1 MVKINK
7 STEVKELEKC
17 SKNIKY
23 FADKYCKIFNVES
36 GDYENIKLTDNQITL
51 LNSIVKDNKLFSV
64 CFRRAGTTTLY
75 AIYLTHLIL
84 FKKEDYNIEI
94 FGHSYKY
101 HLNLNSIIIGLMENL
116 PEFFSGLKETY
127 KDNDI
132 VKINF
137 FSKLNEIKGK
147 KVDLLLM
154 DSFFISKFD
163 EIEFVDV
170 LHQKVKVIISNVP
183 NGDTESF
190 FYKIY
195 NEDLSLLV
203 NFKMVVLKWFNDF
216 RYNKNLEF
224 ENSTNSFTSD
234 WYKERKNDLSK
245 EQIAYEIDGYM
256 GDRFTKPKKENI
268 IEKIIKLFK
277 K

>member
-17 SKNIKY
+17 SKSVKY
-23 FADKYCKIFNVES
+23 FAEKYCKIFNGTS
-36 GDYENIKLTDNQITL
+36 GGYENIKLTENQIL
-51 LNSIVKDNKLFSV
+51 LLDNIIKNNRVLSV
-64 CFRRAGTTTLY
+64 SFRCSGTTTLY

-84 FKKEDYNIEI
+84 FKKEEFNVDI
-94 FGHSYKY
+94 FDHSYKY
-101 HLNLNSIIIGLMENL
+101 HLHLNSIINGLLKNL
-116 PEFFSGLKETY
+116 PEFFSGIKEIN
-127 KDNDI
+127 KNKI
-132 VKINF
+132 NINF
-137 FSKLNEIKGK
+137 FSKLSDIKSK

-154 DSFFISKFD
+154 DNFFISKFD
-163 EIEFVDV
+163 EIEFVNM
-170 LHQKVKVIISNVP
+170 LHQKTKVIISNVP

-195 NEDLSLLV
+195 HDELSLLIS
-203 NFKMVVLKWFNDF
+203 FKILNLKWFNDF

-224 ENSTNSFTSD
+224 ENTTNTFTSD

-245 EQIAYEIDGYM
+245 EQLAYEIDGYM
-256 GDRFTKPKKENI
+256 GGRFTKPKKENI
-268 IEKIIKLFK
+268 IQRIIKLFK